1 MEDTRI
7 GGERKSGDTST
18 DSDKIIKLLSYE
30 IRSELGIRDKILIM
44 AMEWG
49 CNQNGREAD

>member
-49 CNQNGREAD
+49 CNQNGREVD